1 MANSPPASPVP
12 TSQPRPMSAMIRPP
26 RSNSRMSMSSKQGG
40 SRASDEDTKTAV
52 KVAVRVRPPLK
63 PTDPGF
69 ELIPQR
75 FQRSTVHVTSPT
87 SVAIDAPQGRKLFV
101 FDRVF
106 PETVDQEGVW
116 EYLQDSVNSF
126 VQGYNVSILAYGQS
140 GAGKSYTM
148 GTSGPAEQND
158 QKVMGIIPRAS
169 QLLFEK
175 LTGTTH
181 NRTGSTGLRTPT
193 RYSVNSS
200 LPNFGKGLLDKS
212 WQMKATYVEIY
223 NEHLRDLL
231 LPDTTPHAERG
242 AVTIREDTKGRI
254 LLTGL
259 HQVSIN
265 SFEDLIG
272 ALNFG
277 SSIRQTD
284 ATAINAK
291 SSRSHAVFSL
301 NLVQRKDPTSNLS
314 TREKRLSM
322 PVEALSGSD
331 ASITVDSKLHF
342 VDLAGSERLKNTG
355 ASGERAKEGISI
367 NAGLAS
373 LGKVISQLSSRQP
386 GSHVSYRDSK
396 LTRLLQDSLGGNA
409 ITYMIACVTPAEFH
423 LSETLNTVQY
433 AQRARAIQSKPRI
446 QQVTDES
453 DKQAVIDRLK
463 AEVAFL
469 RQQISNSEGGDRR
482 SNVPQERAERQN
494 EREIELQNH
503 LLDVQESYTALSQ
516 RHAKLISEL
525 TKATDFSGDTDDLQS
540 LLGDSSM
547 ERLKRSHSFAESVEQ
562 VVLEYE
568 KTIQSLESSL
578 SNTRSSLSNTESS
591 LLEKETK
598 CAYIETVNAQLQAR
612 VQKMMDREANTEHYL
627 HDLESK
633 LDGHTTGEEKNAAII
648 AELRKEIARARENE
662 ASCEDYISTLEER
675 LAEADQDMELMQRE
689 MDRLEHVIDRQRSLG
704 KLDTLLYELDHIQQN
719 GAKSDD
725 GKGDIHIHNHNLNHT
740 HTHTHT
746 RTHTSPVAS
755 REPPKARKRGLSQSL
770 DVLMEAVETA
780 IPESDDDLGET
791 LPESGSAVSEREVEA
806 PTTQDDDNAGLEAL
820 QKVSGEKSGQNL
832 NADHDYPPQSPAQS
846 RFVAEKLEDVTQELF
861 ELRIQQ
867 ETSTNEYDLLHAKYE
882 EALRTL
888 AELQDA
894 VDEARHPPHAAAAA
908 TPMTSSRPVS
918 FLEDSRVQEL
928 RAGGQPSSSRLLSS
942 ELSLAEESSIS
953 QEPSESGRKANSDLP
968 DAFERDEPNHHHHYQ
983 NNHNNHNNN
992 NNSDVENMHK
1002 LLQEHQQGMSMVTQ
1016 KYAQLQ
1022 SEHEET
1028 LNLVEDLKHEIQRT
1042 KSSSPTA
1049 PSPKAQVIRRMTS
1062 QNMNTVDRA
1071 HRSLASLRNIAIEEF
1086 EDRPDTM
1093 QNFEVSL
1100 NTAMHELHSRME
1112 RIQVLEAESK
1122 NVKKEM
1128 ETKATIISG
1137 LTRERSSLSG
1147 SSPMDISV
1155 VSQMRDQILQHE
1167 NQVKGLQEAH
1177 DIREKEL
1184 TAEVQSLNELLE
1196 AQRALVME
1204 KDGQVEAQDQKI
1216 VQLEE
1221 VNSEWEIKHQG
1232 AVESLQSSE
1241 NTLQTTLA
1249 ELQAALVERAEWQS
1263 KHRTATESLQSSEQQ
1278 LQTTLVELEA
1288 ALASIDALRSERN
1301 EVEGASAEEMAT
1313 AAKGLENARAKHQEL
1328 VDSLKHNIEEQR
1340 STISAHLS
1348 TISGMESSLAA
1359 AKEQIS
1365 QHEDTNH
1372 SSSEEL
1378 ESYRARATAIEQE
1391 IEVQK
1396 ATVEAQKAE
1405 LVSLQESHKQ
1415 ELEELEVKVKAAAE
1429 AHYESRMA
1437 EESARN
1443 EQAVNALRAEILAS
1457 KNELTK
1463 LLSGVTTALNTPVTA
1478 NSLQEQIEDVIS
1490 QKQQFADKYSALFDT
1505 NEELMGELESKRS
1518 SHAKLERQFTDLTER
1533 SSRHEAKMTEL
1544 AHLVASH
1551 EDALKE
1557 KEDLI
1562 KKKDAIINEI
1572 TTEKQKSVRLV
1583 EELEEQITNTFD
1595 QHHNRLSVIQ
1605 QERHQALDEA
1615 TLKIGILEKDIESY
1629 RARIDQ
1635 LEGQMRNGDVSSP
1648 IDRSSSMTSNLR
1660 KSASAASLPSPPP
1673 AIPLPP
1679 LPNIAAQTGSISPPS
1694 SRHTSKELVN
1704 AQLVEDQ
1711 EARIRTIEK
1720 HLHAEKQLTAT
1731 LEEALGDLEAQSNKV
1746 KTDMEAWKK
1755 KAWQFED
1762 ELTQLRSER
1771 NSTRLSIQAV
1781 EEERNARR
1789 EAEAARAHLEEKMNA
1804 ISKKKKKST
1813 LNCF

>member
-1 MANSPPASPVP
+1 MANSPPASPIP
-12 TSQPRPMSAMIRPP
+12 TGQPRPMSAMIRPP

-87 SVAIDAPQGRKLFV
+87 SVAVDAPQGRKLFV

-106 PETVDQEGVW
+106 AETVDQEGIW

-148 GTSGPAEQND
+148 GTSGPTEQSD
-158 QKVMGIIPRAS
+158 QKVMGIIPRAA

-181 NRTGSTGLRTPT
+181 TRTGSTGLRTPT

-200 LPNFGKGLLDKS
+200 LPHFGKGALDKS
-212 WQMKATYVEIY
+212 WQLKATYVEIY
-223 NEHLRDLL
+223 NEQLRDLL
-231 LPDTTPHAERG
+231 LPDTTPIAERG
-242 AVTIREDTKGRI
+242 SVTIREDTKGRI

-259 HQVSIN
+259 HQVNIN

-301 NLVQRKDPTSNLS
+301 NLVQRKDQTSTLS

-322 PVEALSGSD
+322 PVEALSGAD
-331 ASITVDSKLHF
+331 ISITVDSKLHF

-373 LGKVISQLSSRQP
+373 LGKVISQLSSRQA

-446 QQVTDES
+446 QQITDES

-469 RQQISNSEGGDRR
+469 RQQINNSEGGDRR
-482 SNVPQERAERQN
+482 SNAPQERAERQN

-525 TKATDFSGDTDDLQS
+525 TKATDFTGDTDDLQN
-540 LLGDSSM
+540 LLGDSAM

-612 VQKMMDREANTEHYL
+612 IQKMMDREANTEHYL
-627 HDLESK
+627 HELESK

-725 GKGDIHIHNHNLNHT
+725 GKGDTLNHT
-740 HTHTHT
+740 YTQTA
-746 RTHTSPVAS
+746 PVAG
-755 REPPKARKRGLSQSL
+755 RELPKTRKRGLSQSL

-780 IPESDDDLGET
+780 IPESDDDLGEIP
-791 LPESGSAVSEREVEA
+791 PESGSGPSEREEVGARNGEV
-806 PTTQDDDNAGLEAL
+806 DDNDGLKTL
-820 QKVSGEKSGQNL
+820 QKASGESNGQNL
-832 NADHDYPPQSPAQS
+832 TTDHDYPPQSPAQS

-861 ELRIQQ
+861 ELRIQH
-867 ETSTNEYDLLHAKYE
+867 ETTTNEYDLLHAKYE

-894 VDEARHPPHAAAAA
+894 VDEARHPANAAAAA

-918 FLEDSRVQEL
+918 FLEDSRLQAL
-928 RAGGQPSSSRLLSS
+928 RSGGQPSSSRLLSS
-942 ELSLAEESSIS
+942 ELSLAEQSAIT
-953 QEPSESGRKANSDLP
+953 QEHSENGHQGNSDLP
-968 DAFERDEPNHHHHYQ
+968 NAFDTDEPNHT
-983 NNHNNHNNN
+983 
-992 NNSDVENMHK
+992 DVENMQK
-1002 LLQEHQQGMSMVTQ
+1002 LLQEHQHGMSLVTQ

-1028 LNLVEDLKHEIQRT
+1028 LNMVEDLKQELQRT
-1042 KSSSPTA
+1042 KSSSPTT

-1062 QNMNTVDRA
+1062 QNMTTVDRA

-1086 EDRPDTM
+1086 EGKPDTM
-1093 QNFEVSL
+1093 QTFEVSL
-1100 NTAMHELHSRME
+1100 NTAMHELHIRME
-1112 RIQVLEAESK
+1112 RIQALEAENK

-1167 NQVKGLQEAH
+1167 NQIKEMQEAH
-1177 DIREKEL
+1177 DAREKEL
-1184 TAEVQSLNELLE
+1184 TAKVQSLNELLGT
-1196 AQRALVME
+1196 QKALVFE
-1204 KDGQVEAQDQKI
+1204 KDDQIIAQNQKI

-1221 VNSEWEIKHQG
+1221 ANSDWEIKHQSV
-1232 AVESLQSSE
+1232 VESLQSSE
-1241 NTLQTTLA
+1241 NKLQATLV
-1249 ELQAALVERAEWQS
+1249 ELQAALAERAEWQS
-1263 KHRTATESLQSSEQQ
+1263 KHRAAAESLQSSEKQ
-1278 LQTTLVELEA
+1278 LQNTMVELEA
-1288 ALASIDALRSERN
+1288 ALANIDALRSERN
-1301 EVEGASAEEMAT
+1301 EVEGASADEMAA
-1313 AAKGLENARAKHQEL
+1313 AAKSLETARVKHQEL
-1328 VDSLKHNIEEQR
+1328 VDGLKFNIEEQKI
-1340 STISAHLS
+1340 TISTHLS
-1348 TISGMESSLAA
+1348 TISGLESSLAA
-1359 AKEQIS
+1359 AKEEIS
-1365 QHEDTNH
+1365 QHENDGR
-1372 SSSEEL
+1372 SSNSEL
-1378 ESYRARATAIEQE
+1378 ESYRARVAALEQE
-1391 IEVQK
+1391 IESHK

-1405 LVSLQESHKQ
+1405 LMSLQESHKQ

-1429 AHYESRMA
+1429 ARHESRMA
-1437 EESARN
+1437 EENVRN
-1443 EQAVNALRAEILAS
+1443 EQAVSALRAEISAS
-1457 KNELTK
+1457 KNELAK
-1463 LLSGVTTALNTPVTA
+1463 LLSGVTAALNAPVTV
-1478 NSLQEQIEDVIS
+1478 NSLQEQIEDLLS
-1490 QKQQFADKYSALFDT
+1490 QKQQFAEKYSALFDT
-1505 NEELMGELESKRS
+1505 NEDLVKELETKTS
-1518 SHAKLERQFTDLTER
+1518 SHAKLERQFTDLTEK

-1572 TTEKQKSVRLV
+1572 TVEKQKSARLV

-1615 TLKIGILEKDIESY
+1615 NLKIGNLEKEIESY
-1629 RARIDQ
+1629 RIRIEQ
-1635 LEGQMRNGDVSSP
+1635 LEGQMRNGDAPSS
-1648 IDRSSSMTSNLR
+1648 IDRTGSMTSNLR

-1746 KTDMEAWKK
+1746 KTEMEAWKK
-1755 KAWQFED
+1755 KAWQYED

>member
-1 MANSPPASPVP
+1 MANSPPASPIP
-12 TSQPRPMSAMIRPP
+12 TGQPRPMSAMIRPP

-63 PTDPGF
+63 STDPGF

-87 SVAIDAPQGRKLFV
+87 SVAVDAPQGRKLFV

-106 PETVDQEGVW
+106 AETVDQEGIW

-148 GTSGPAEQND
+148 GTSGPTEQSD
-158 QKVMGIIPRAS
+158 QKVM
-169 QLLFEK
+169 
-175 LTGTTH
+175 
-181 NRTGSTGLRTPT
+181 GSTGLRTPT

-200 LPNFGKGLLDKS
+200 LPHFGKGVLDKS
-212 WQMKATYVEIY
+212 WQLKATYVEIY
-223 NEHLRDLL
+223 NEQLRDLL
-231 LPDTTPHAERG
+231 LPDTTPLAERG
-242 AVTIREDTKGRI
+242 SVTIREDTKGRI

-259 HQVSIN
+259 HQVNIN

-301 NLVQRKDPTSNLS
+301 NLVQRKDQTSNLS

-322 PVEALSGSD
+322 PVEALSGAD
-331 ASITVDSKLHF
+331 ISITVDSKLHF

-373 LGKVISQLSSRQP
+373 LGKVISQLSSRQA

-423 LSETLNTVQY
+423 LSETLNTVQ
-433 AQRARAIQSKPRI
+433 
-446 QQVTDES
+446 
-453 DKQAVIDRLK
+453 LK

-469 RQQISNSEGGDRR
+469 RQQINNSEGGDRR

-525 TKATDFSGDTDDLQS
+525 TKATDFTGDTDDLQN
-540 LLGDSSM
+540 LLGDSAM

-612 VQKMMDREANTEHYL
+612 IQKMMDREANTEHYL
-627 HDLESK
+627 HELESK

-725 GKGDIHIHNHNLNHT
+725 GKGDTLNHT
-740 HTHTHT
+740 YTHTA
-746 RTHTSPVAS
+746 PVAG
-755 REPPKARKRGLSQSL
+755 RELPKTRKRGLSQSL

-780 IPESDDDLGET
+780 IPESDDDFGEIP
-791 LPESGSAVSEREVEA
+791 PESGSGPSEREEVGARNGEV
-806 PTTQDDDNAGLEAL
+806 DDNDGLKTL
-820 QKVSGEKSGQNL
+820 QKASGESNGQNL
-832 NADHDYPPQSPAQS
+832 TTDHDYPPQSPAQS

-861 ELRIQQ
+861 ELRIQH
-867 ETSTNEYDLLHAKYE
+867 ETTTNEYDLLHAKYE

-894 VDEARHPPHAAAAA
+894 VDEARHPANAAAAA

-918 FLEDSRVQEL
+918 FLEDSRLQAL
-928 RAGGQPSSSRLLSS
+928 RSGGQPSSSRLLSS
-942 ELSLAEESSIS
+942 ELSLAEQSAIT
-953 QEPSESGRKANSDLP
+953 QEHSENGHQGNSDLQN
-968 DAFERDEPNHHHHYQ
+968 AFDTDEPNHT
-983 NNHNNHNNN
+983 
-992 NNSDVENMHK
+992 DVENMQK
-1002 LLQEHQQGMSMVTQ
+1002 LLQEHQHGMSLVTQ

-1028 LNLVEDLKHEIQRT
+1028 LNLVEDLKQELQRT
-1042 KSSSPTA
+1042 KSSSPTT

-1062 QNMNTVDRA
+1062 QNMTTVDRA
-1071 HRSLASLRNIAIEEF
+1071 HRSLASLRNIATEEF
-1086 EDRPDTM
+1086 EGKPDTM
-1093 QNFEVSL
+1093 QTFEVSL
-1100 NTAMHELHSRME
+1100 NTAMHELHIRME
-1112 RIQVLEAESK
+1112 RIQALEAENK

-1167 NQVKGLQEAH
+1167 NQIKEMQEAH
-1177 DIREKEL
+1177 DAREKEL
-1184 TAEVQSLNELLE
+1184 TAKVQSLNELLGT
-1196 AQRALVME
+1196 QKALVFE
-1204 KDGQVEAQDQKI
+1204 KDEQIIAQNQKI

-1221 VNSEWEIKHQG
+1221 ANSDWEIKHQG
-1232 AVESLQSSE
+1232 VFESLQSSE
-1241 NTLQTTLA
+1241 NKLQATLV
-1249 ELQAALVERAEWQS
+1249 ELQAALAERAEWQS
-1263 KHRTATESLQSSEQQ
+1263 KHRTAAESLQSSEKQ
-1278 LQTTLVELEA
+1278 LQNTMVELEA
-1288 ALASIDALRSERN
+1288 ALANIDALRSERN
-1301 EVEGASAEEMAT
+1301 EVEGASADEMAA
-1313 AAKGLENARAKHQEL
+1313 AAKSLETARVKNQEL
-1328 VDSLKHNIEEQR
+1328 VDGLKFNIEEQK
-1340 STISAHLS
+1340 STISTHLS
-1348 TISGMESSLAA
+1348 TISGLESSLAA
-1359 AKEQIS
+1359 AKEEIS
-1365 QHEDTNH
+1365 QHENDGR
-1372 SSSEEL
+1372 SSNSEL
-1378 ESYRARATAIEQE
+1378 ESYRARVAALEQE
-1391 IEVQK
+1391 IESHK

-1405 LVSLQESHKQ
+1405 LMSLQEAHKQ

-1429 AHYESRMA
+1429 AQHESRMA
-1437 EESARN
+1437 EENVRN
-1443 EQAVNALRAEILAS
+1443 EQAVSALRAEISAS
-1457 KNELTK
+1457 KNELAK
-1463 LLSGVTTALNTPVTA
+1463 LLSGVTAALNAPVTV
-1478 NSLQEQIEDVIS
+1478 NSLQEQIEDLLS
-1490 QKQQFADKYSALFDT
+1490 QKQQFAEKYSALFDT
-1505 NEELMGELESKRS
+1505 NEDLVKELETKTS
-1518 SHAKLERQFTDLTER
+1518 SHAKLERQFTDLTEK

-1572 TTEKQKSVRLV
+1572 TVEKQKSARLV

-1615 TLKIGILEKDIESY
+1615 NLKIGNLEKEIESY
-1629 RARIDQ
+1629 RIRIEQ
-1635 LEGQMRNGDVSSP
+1635 LENQGQMRNGDAPSS
-1648 IDRSSSMTSNLR
+1648 IDRTGSMTSNLR

-1746 KTDMEAWKK
+1746 KTEMEAWKK
-1755 KAWQFED
+1755 KAWQYED

>member
-1 MANSPPASPVP
+1 MAHSPPASPTP
-12 TSQPRPMSAMIRPP
+12 TGQPRPLSAMIRPP

-75 FQRSTVHVTSPT
+75 FQRSTVQVTSPT
-87 SVAIDAPQGRKLFV
+87 SVTVDAPQGRKLFV

-106 PETVDQEGVW
+106 AETVDQEGVW

-126 VQGYNVSILAYGQS
+126 IQGYNVSILAYGQS

-148 GTSGPAEQND
+148 GTSGPNEQNN
-158 QKVMGIIPRAS
+158 QSAMGIIPRAA
-169 QLLFEK
+169 QLLFER
-175 LTGTTH
+175 LSGGNNH
-181 NRTGSTGLRTPT
+181 NRASSTGTGLRTPT
-193 RYSVNSS
+193 RYSVNYSI
-200 LPNFGKGLLDKS
+200 PNLGKALLDKN

-223 NEHLRDLL
+223 NEQLRDLL
-231 LPDTTPHAERG
+231 LPDTTPYGERS
-242 AVTIREDTKGRI
+242 AVTIREDAKGRI
-254 LLTGL
+254 ILTGL
-259 HQVSIN
+259 HQVNIN
-265 SFEDLIG
+265 SFEDLMG

-301 NLVQRKDPTSNLS
+301 NLVQRKDHTSNLS
-314 TREKRLSM
+314 NREKRFSM
-322 PVEALSGSD
+322 PVEALSGSE
-331 ASITVDSKLHF
+331 SVTVDSKLHF

-373 LGKVISQLSSRQP
+373 LGKVISQLSSRNS
-386 GSHVSYRDSK
+386 GAHVSYRDSK

-446 QQVTDES
+446 QQVADEG

-482 SNVPQERAERQN
+482 TNAPQERADRQN

-525 TKATDFSGDTDDLQS
+525 TKATDFNGDTDDLQGI
-540 LLGDSSM
+540 LGDSAM

-612 VQKMMDREANTEHYL
+612 VQKMMDREQNTEHYL
-627 HDLESK
+627 HELESK

-675 LAEADQDMELMQRE
+675 LAESDQDMELMQRE

-719 GAKSDD
+719 GTKSDD
-725 GKGDIHIHNHNLNHT
+725 GKENV
-740 HTHTHT
+740 
-746 RTHTSPVAS
+746 RPPVAS
-755 REPPKARKRGLSQSL
+755 KLPMKPRKRAQSQSL
-770 DVLMEAVETA
+770 DVLVEATETA
-780 IPESDDDLGET
+780 IPESDDDLGE
-791 LPESGSAVSEREVEA
+791 AVPDPASTTEVTA
-806 PTTQDDDNAGLEAL
+806 AVRADNAGLEAL
-820 QKVSGEKSGQNL
+820 QKASEDKDGHLV
-832 NADHDYPPQSPAQS
+832 ADQDYPPQSPAQS
-846 RFVAEKLEDVTQELF
+846 RFVADKLEDVTQELF
-861 ELRIQQ
+861 ELRIQH
-867 ETSTNEYDLLHAKYE
+867 ENSTHEFDVLQAKYE

-894 VDEARHPPHAAAAA
+894 VDEARHPPPAETAS
-908 TPMTSSRPVS
+908 TPVTNSRPVS

-928 RAGGQPSSSRLLSS
+928 KAGGQSSSSRLLSS
-942 ELSLAEESSIS
+942 ELSLEEQSSMS
-953 QEPSESGRKANSDLP
+953 QEASESEKKADTNLP
-968 DAFERDEPNHHHHYQ
+968 NASEKNEA
-983 NNHNNHNNN
+983 NNDDGN
-992 NNSDVENMHK
+992 VHK
-1002 LLQEHQQGMSMVTQ
+1002 LLEEHQQGMSLVAQ

-1028 LNLVEDLKHEIQRT
+1028 LSLVEDLKYELQRT
-1042 KSSSPTA
+1042 KSSSPT
-1049 PSPKAQVIRRMTS
+1049 SPGPKPQVIRRMTS
-1062 QNMNTVDRA
+1062 QNMTTVDRA

-1086 EDRPDTM
+1086 ETKPDTM

-1100 NTAMHELHSRME
+1100 NMAMHELHNRME
-1112 RIQVLEAESK
+1112 RIQALEAENK

-1167 NQVKGLQEAH
+1167 NQIKEMQEAH
-1177 DIREKEL
+1177 DAREKEVA
-1184 TAEVQSLNELLE
+1184 AEVQSLNELLE
-1196 AQRALVME
+1196 AQKALVTE
-1204 KDGQVEAQDQKI
+1204 KEGEVKAQSEKI

-1221 VNSEWEIKHQG
+1221 QNSEWETKHQG
-1232 AVESLQSSE
+1232 VVVSLQTSE
-1241 NTLQTTLA
+1241 NKLQTALA
-1249 ELQAALVERAEWQS
+1249 ELEAALAERADWQS
-1263 KHRTATESLQSSEQQ
+1263 KHRTAAESLQSSERQ
-1278 LQTTLVELEA
+1278 LQTTMVELEA
-1288 ALASIDALRSERN
+1288 ALASVDALRNERS
-1301 EVEGASAEEMAT
+1301 EVEGSSAEEK
-1313 AAKGLENARAKHQEL
+1313 AAAAQSLETARAKHQEL
-1328 VDSLKHNIEEQR
+1328 VDSLKKDIEEQQA
-1340 STISAHLS
+1340 TITDHLS
-1348 TISGMESSLAA
+1348 TISGLESSLSE
-1359 AKEQIS
+1359 AKEQVARYES
-1365 QHEDTNH
+1365 EKESNN
-1372 SSSEEL
+1372 EEL
-1378 ESYRARATAIEQE
+1378 ESQRARATALEQE
-1391 IEVQK
+1391 IETYK
-1396 ATVEAQKAE
+1396 STIDAQKAE
-1405 LVSLQESHKQ
+1405 LESLQQSHKV
-1415 ELEELEVKVKAAAE
+1415 ELEGLEAKVKAAAE
-1429 AHYESRMA
+1429 AEYESRIA

-1443 EQAVNALRAEILAS
+1443 EQALNDLRTEISSS

-1463 LLSGVTTALNTPVTA
+1463 LLSGVTTALNAPVTTT
-1478 NSLQEQIEDVIS
+1478 SIQEQIEDVLS

-1505 NEELMGELESKRS
+1505 NEELMQELETKKS
-1518 SHAKLERQFTDLTER
+1518 SHAKLERQFADLTEKG
-1533 SSRHEAKMTEL
+1533 SRQEAKMSEL

-1562 KKKDAIINEI
+1562 KKKDTLISEI
-1572 TTEKQKSVRLV
+1572 TAEKQKSVRLV

-1615 TLKIGILEKDIESY
+1615 NLKIANLEKDIENY
-1629 RARIDQ
+1629 RARIEQ
-1635 LEGQMRNGDVSSP
+1635 LEASYSIDGLFENRSLTEKQGQTRNGDAPTV
-1648 IDRSSSMTSNLR
+1648 DRSSSMSSNLR

-1679 LPNIAAQTGSISPPS
+1679 LPNIAAQAGSVSPPS

-1746 KTDMEAWKK
+1746 KADMEAWKK
-1755 KAWQFED
+1755 KAWQYED
-1762 ELTQLRSER
+1762 ELQQLRTER